1 MNHQMNQMTGLVYNE
16 AEKILRQWRFVIV
29 LALYTLLALGTAF
42 SVNRVT
48 DAHYTAASAASQWVM
63 GGFGGILIPFALCVL
78 VGDSLAGEYSAGTM
92 KLLLVRPI
100 SRRTIWVSKY
110 IAAVGAG
117 GATVLYLGV
126 CNYVCLG
133 FTLGWGSWAARP
145 PAEMNS
151 DMVTVWALTWR
162 AYALEA
168 LAVTAL
174 TSFIFLISSVARSGI
189 AAVGACLGA
198 ILVGFMVTSSGRDSA
213 WLALLLSPHLQ
224 VADHLIRSFPAPGCS
239 LAQSTLALCLWACL
253 CGAASVWVFQRR
265 DVTE

>member
-1 MNHQMNQMTGLVYNE
+1 MNQMTGLVYNE

-189 AAVGACLGA
+189 AAVGACLG
-198 ILVGFMVTSSGRDSA
+198 FMVTSSGRDSA

-253 CGAASVWVFQRR
+253 CGIASVWVFQRR

>member
-1 MNHQMNQMTGLVYNE
+1 MNQMSGLVYNE

-29 LALYTLLALGTAF
+29 LILYTLFALSFAF

-48 DAHYTAASAASQWVM
+48 DAHYTAASAASLWVM
-63 GGFGGILIPFALCVL
+63 GGFAGILIPFALCVL

-92 KLLLVRPI
+92 KLLLVRPV
-100 SRRTIWVSKY
+100 SRRTIWISKY
-110 IAAVGAG
+110 IAAVCAG
-117 GATVLYLGV
+117 LATVLYLGL
-126 CNYVCLG
+126 CTYVSLG
-133 FTLGWGSWAARP
+133 FALGWGSWAARP
-145 PAEMNS
+145 PAELNS
-151 DMVTVWALTWR
+151 GLTTVWALTWR

-174 TSFIFLISSVARSGI
+174 TSFIFLVSSLARNGI

-198 ILVGFMVTSSGRDSA
+198 ILVGFMVTNIGRDSA

-239 LAQSTLALCLWACL
+239 LAESVLALFLWACL